1 MRKSKRKE
9 TLVEYTGRLFQ
20 FYHLSHW
27 ASPKWT
33 MDSNYN
39 NCLLTT
45 APIVWRYFFYLI
57 CCFFVFIYFCLII
70 EISTDFDMEFK
81 RELGRG
87 TSTVE
92 MRQELRAATVAFWMK
107 VAEDQLD
114 PGTPIS
120 YAVQVG
126 GTSLKYVFRLKI
138 FLKWRLLQVRWH
150 EKKSVSQMVILINY
164 PKSPKLKCVEVN

>member
-1 MRKSKRKE
+1 M
-9 TLVEYTGRLFQ
+9 
-20 FYHLSHW
+20 
-27 ASPKWT
+27 PKWMFNFFLAHLLENEKIKT
-33 MDSNYN
+33 KDYSNFIIYPTEPVQSEQWTQTTIN
-39 NCLLTT
+39 ACWIANMTT
-45 APIVWRYFFYLI
+45 APIDWRYFFYLI

-87 TSTVE
+87 TSIVE
-92 MRQELRAATVAFWMK
+92 MRQELRAVTVAFWMK

-126 GTSLKYVFRLKI
+126 GTLHKYVFRLKI
-138 FLKWRLLQVRWH
+138 FLKWRLLQVW
-150 EKKSVSQMVILINY
+150 
-164 PKSPKLKCVEVN
+164 